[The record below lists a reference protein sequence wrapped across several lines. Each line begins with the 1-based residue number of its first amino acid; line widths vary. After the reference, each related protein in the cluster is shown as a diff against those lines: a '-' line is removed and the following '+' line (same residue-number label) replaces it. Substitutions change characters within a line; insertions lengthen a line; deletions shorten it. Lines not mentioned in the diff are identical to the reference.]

1 MNSFTDFRLK
11 SWEMMKS
18 YHSFHS
24 LRAVNTWSH
33 SWTIC
38 CRRKTDMNLIKSWLG
53 DFSWILGKK
62 SVMDHH
68 TVLRRHIQ
76 TLRTG
81 GCSLIRWG
89 HHYIPEDRLLFFTW
103 MSLET
108 HQGTLKQCTQSGVQI
123 WEDKKWI
130 RFCFLCRDA
139 ATAKKVIN
147 AKLNATE

>member
-76 TLRTG
+76 TLRRG
-81 GCSLIRWG
+81 GCSLITWG
-89 HHYIPEDRLLFFTW
+89 HHYIPEDRLLFLHGCPWKHIKVPLNSVHKLVSKYEKIKSELDFVSYAE
-103 MSLET
+103 MQLQLKKSLM
-108 HQGTLKQCTQSGVQI
+108 Q
-123 WEDKKWI
+123 
-130 RFCFLCRDA
+130 
-139 ATAKKVIN
+139 N
-147 AKLNATE
+147 